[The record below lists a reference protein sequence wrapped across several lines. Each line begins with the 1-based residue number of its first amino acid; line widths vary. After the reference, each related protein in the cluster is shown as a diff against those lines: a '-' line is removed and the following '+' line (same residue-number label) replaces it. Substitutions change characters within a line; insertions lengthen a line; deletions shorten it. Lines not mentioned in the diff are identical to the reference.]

1 MRTRPSSPH
10 FDSPDPKLNIHGLP
24 SIPLRRALQGA
35 EHFVLMRSVERC
47 IRRDMD
53 REVLPP
59 MDPLEILEWL
69 RGEAAMMYEP
79 AIRQRGA

>member
-1 MRTRPSSPH
+1 MRIQPSCPH
-10 FDSPDPKLNIHGLP
+10 PGSPDPKLNIHGLP

-35 EHFVLMRSVERC
+35 EHFLLMRSVERC

-59 MDPLEILEWL
+59 MNPVAILEWL
-69 RGEAAMMYEP
+69 RGEAVMMYEP